1 MEVIPHSST
10 VGRRRRLRSP
20 HALLASL
27 LMAVAGVG
35 TPGPAEALRLAL
47 SPDLSR
53 PGQPGPGSCS
63 VESGTAQGWLAAEGP
78 GCRSARLGTATA
90 EVGAGEQTAGGGAP
104 SQFTSAPMKQTV
116 QFSGRASI
124 VVYYNDFSGGG
135 ALSPKKPLNYRLEEL
150 TPSDEVILIAV
161 GEAIANLC
169 TGCALGR
176 NEGEFRIT
184 PYTLPAGSRLR
195 LLLGS
200 THPEAAAGEIK
211 YGKDAGG
218 GDSAIEFGTLKSAG
232 IGGSG
237 GGDGGALSP
246 LEALLF
252 AGLWLLRRRR
262 LGAGPI
268 GES

>member
-104 SQFTSAPMKQTV
+104 SQFPSAPMKQTV

-195 LLLGS
+195 LLSLI
-200 THPEAAAGEIK
+200 HI
-211 YGKDAGG
+211 
-218 GDSAIEFGTLKSAG
+218 
-232 IGGSG
+232 
-237 GGDGGALSP
+237 
-246 LEALLF
+246 
-252 AGLWLLRRRR
+252 
-262 LGAGPI
+262 
-268 GES
+268 